1 MTNRNLY
8 VKCIILP
15 KTFLHIAILIG
26 LFAFSLNLVVK
37 CDGKGLVN
45 IECHSD
51 DCNKTKESN
60 QNCTHCLI
68 LNNTLHITQTSIVF
82 NQQSEI
88 FYFSDQ
94 SNYEYQNI
102 NSPFRPP
109 QA

>member
-1 MTNRNLY
+1 MRNRNLY
-8 VKCIILP
+8 VEGINLP

-60 QNCTHCLI
+60 QDCAHCFI
-68 LNNTLHITQTSIVF
+68 LNNSLHITQTSIVF